1 MVFGMTPFTLFH
13 VLLSLMGIASGLVVL
28 YGWLHSL
35 RMPGWTG
42 IFLTTTIATTL
53 TGFLFPFKGFTPAIG
68 VGIIST
74 IILIVALLALYR
86 YHLAGRWRTIYIIS
100 AVAALYFNCFV
111 LVVQA
116 FLKIPALHSLAPN
129 GSEPP
134 FAVTEAI
141 VLIGF
146 LAAGY
151 LAVRRYHP
159 ATPA

>member
-13 VLLSLMGIASGLVVL
+13 VLLSLIGIASGLVVL
-28 YGWLHSL
+28 YGWLQSQ
-35 RMPGWTG
+35 RMPGWTA
-42 IFLTTTIATTL
+42 IFLFTTIATTL
-53 TGFLFPFKGFTPAIG
+53 TGFLFPFKGFTPAID

-74 IILIVALLALYR
+74 VILIVALVALYH
-86 YHLAGRWRTIYIIS
+86 YHLAGHWRTIFIIS
-100 AVAALYFNCFV
+100 AMAALYFNCFV

-116 FLKIPALHSLAPN
+116 FVKIPALHSLAPN

-134 FAVTEAI
+134 FAVTQAV

-151 LAVRRYHP
+151 MAVRRYHP
-159 ATPA
+159 VTA

>member
-13 VLLSLMGIASGLVVL
+13 VLLSLIGIASGLVVL

-42 IFLTTTIATTL
+42 IFLFTTIATTL

-159 ATPA
+159 VAA

>member
-13 VLLSLMGIASGLVVL
+13 VLLSLIGIASGLVVL

-74 IILIVALLALYR
+74 VILIVALLALYR
-86 YHLAGRWRTIYIIS
+86 YHLAGRWRLIYIIS

-116 FLKIPALHSLAPN
+116 FLKVPALHSLAPN
-129 GSEPP
+129 GSEPS
-134 FAVTEAI
+134 FAVTEVI

-159 ATPA
+159 VIA